1 MKIEF
6 AEILMH
12 PAMMLALIFG
22 LDLFFGDPVYRLHPV
37 RLIGK
42 LLTGMKTDCAKSD
55 WMVNSAESCWCCFC

>member
-12 PAMMLALIFG
+12 PATILALIFG
-22 LDLFFGDPVYRLHPV
+22 LDLLFGDPVYRLHPV

-42 LLTGMKTDCAKSD
+42 LLT
-55 WMVNSAESCWCCFC
+55 